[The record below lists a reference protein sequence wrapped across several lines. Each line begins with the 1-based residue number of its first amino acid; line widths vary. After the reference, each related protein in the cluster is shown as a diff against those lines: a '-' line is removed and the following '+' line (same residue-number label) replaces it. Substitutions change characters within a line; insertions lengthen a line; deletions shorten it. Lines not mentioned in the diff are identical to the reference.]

1 MQNKQNTESYT
12 QKVNFTIINQNNQQK
27 NPHKKTNINDILFEN
42 FNKPLKTPISNTP
55 SQIPPSKIPQS
66 QIPQSQIPQSQIPPS
81 QIPQSQIPVSQI
93 PTSQNIE
100 NFNTNCTSSYVG
112 NYSTTKDRTS
122 NVKRNTDINPLD
134 PKAWGPHGWAFMEA
148 IVFHYPDNP
157 TPEEKQAALNFFD
170 SLMLLLPCE
179 KCRKHY
185 IENRKVLKIDV
196 SSKDKLSRWLVDF
209 HNEVNKMLG
218 KTEWKYEDV
227 SKKYQEEC
235 QECKI

>member
-1 MQNKQNTESYT
+1 MYKKLYHNNNSSVTDSTKYTNNMQNKQNTESYT

-42 FNKPLKTPISNTP
+42 FNKPPQKLP
-55 SQIPPSKIPQS
+55 SQKLPSLPP
-66 QIPQSQIPQSQIPPS
+66 SQIPPS
-81 QIPQSQIPVSQI
+81 QIPL
-93 PTSQNIE
+93 SQNIE
-100 NFNTNCTSSYVG
+100 NFNTDCTSSYVG

-122 NVKRNTDINPLD
+122 NVKQNTDINPLD

-185 IENRKVLKIDV
+185 IENRKVLKINV